1 MKKLHGELRTI
12 VRQKGFRYGV
22 FENRDYKKDYRD
34 EAGGYLCE
42 RRNLSEL
49 RTVVRKDEQEALS

>member
-1 MKKLHGELRTI
+1 MKKLHRELRTI

-22 FENRDYKKDYRD
+22 FGNPDFKKDYRG

-42 RRNLSEL
+42 RRNFREL
-49 RTVVRKDEQEALS
+49 GKVVRKDEQEALS